1 MDRATNGPI
10 QDREGNLMLTRSFGH
25 GDILLWFFEIFLFVV
40 WFRLLINIF
49 ADLFRDRELSGV
61 RKALWVLGVLLFP
74 LFGILGYLILRGEG
88 MSTRAAQSLHESQ
101 ERFDGYI
108 RSVAAPS
115 APEQIQKA
123 KALLDAGAIDRAEF
137 DRLKAKALQ

>member
-1 MDRATNGPI
+1 
-10 QDREGNLMLTRSFGH
+10 MLTRSFGH

-40 WFRLLINIF
+40 WFRLLVDIF
-49 ADLFRDRELSGV
+49 ADLFRDHELSGID
-61 RKALWVLGVLLFP
+61 KALWVVAVLLFP
-74 LFGILGYLILRGEG
+74 FFGILGYLILRGGG
-88 MSTRAAQSLHESQ
+88 MSTRATKSLRESQ
-101 ERFDGYI
+101 ERFDSYV

-115 APEQIQKA
+115 ATEQIQKA